1 MVCMLLI
8 FYSFEN
14 YSYNKIFIGGMGS
27 GKSALLKSIGESI
40 ILGGSHIAHIFDIHE
55 EYDDFAKQL
64 DISVFDFNENQNI
77 NFMQMF
83 YVDNNKGVITK
94 SDVQTKI
101 DGIIETVK
109 SVNDITKETVVKQL
123 KLLLTDFYDIY
134 INRKLEDISNVEWF
148 Y

>member
-1 MVCMLLI
+1 M
-8 FYSFEN
+8 
-14 YSYNKIFIGGMGS
+14 
-27 GKSALLKSIGESI
+27 
-40 ILGGSHIAHIFDIHE
+40 
-55 EYDDFAKQL
+55 
-64 DISVFDFNENQNI
+64 FDFNENQNI

-134 INRKLEDISNVEWF
+134 INRKLEDILNGF